1 MAAKLK
7 LKVNGKDYECLPGTS
22 LQMISR
28 DFKKDYPYDI
38 ILAKKNGKLIE
49 LASEINE
56 DCEID
61 FLTTGDEMGN
71 NALRRTACMVMIKAV
86 KDLFG
91 KDQEVKILYS
101 LDKGYYCE
109 LQGMTTGK
117 QRAAKIKRQMQDIAA
132 DKLPI
137 IKRNVPMREAADI
150 LKDCGLYDKEAL
162 YRYRRSSSAN
172 LYFLGDTVDYFYG
185 YMAPD
190 TSYVNCFD
198 ICAYN
203 DGFVLQLPE
212 RKNPDMI
219 EPFQPSEKLFSV
231 LLQSSRWYDLMNVSN
246 VADLNQAI
254 SEGRFYELILVQ
266 EALQEERIARIAELI
281 AEQKKRV
288 ILIAGPSSSGK
299 TTFSHR
305 LSIQLRVRGLT
316 PHPIPVDNYFVDRDD
331 TPKDANG
338 NYNFECLEAVDLKR
352 FNADMKSLLEN
363 GEAELPVFNFIT
375 GKREHQGKKLKIAD
389 SDVLVIE
396 GIHALN
402 DAMTSEID
410 QAQKFKVYISALTQ
424 LNMDD
429 HNRFSTTDGRL
440 LRRMCRDSVTR
451 GADAQR
457 TIRMWPQVRKGEEE
471 NIFPYQESCD
481 VMFNS
486 ELLYELPVL
495 KQFAEPLLFSVPR
508 DAPEYDEAK
517 RMLKLLNYFLGY
529 TSEKIPNNSI
539 IREFIGGSCFDV
551 S

>member
-1 MAAKLK
+1 MAAKIN
-7 LKVNGKDYECLPGTS
+7 LKVNGKDYACLPGTS
-22 LQMISR
+22 LQIISR
-28 DFKKDYPYDI
+28 DFKNDYPHEI
-38 ILAKKNGKLIE
+38 IIARKNGKLIE
-49 LASEINE
+49 LFSEINE

-61 FLTTGDEMGN
+61 FLTTGDELGN

-86 KDLFG
+86 RDLYG

-109 LQGMTTGK
+109 LQGMTTGPE
-117 QRAAKIKRQMQDIAA
+117 RAEEIRRQMQVIID

-137 IKRNVPMREAADI
+137 IKRNIPMREAADI
-150 LKDCGLYDKEAL
+150 MKTCGLYDKEAL
-162 YRYRRSSSAN
+162 CRFRRSSSAN

-190 TSYVNCFD
+190 TSYVECFD

-203 DGFVLQLPE
+203 DGFVLQLPDRKHPE
-212 RKNPDMI
+212 RV

-231 LLQSSRWYDLMNVSN
+231 LLQSSRWYDLMDVSN
-246 VADLNQAI
+246 VADLNRAI
-254 SEGRFYELILVQ
+254 AEGRFYELILVQ
-266 EALQEERIARIAELI
+266 EALQEERIAKIADMI
-281 AEQKKRV
+281 AGQGKRV

-305 LSIQLRVRGLT
+305 LSIQLRVRGLK
-316 PHPIPVDNYFVDRDD
+316 PHPIPVDNYFVDRED
-331 TPKDANG
+331 TPKDENG
-338 NYNFECLEAVDLKR
+338 NYDFECLEAVDLKR
-352 FNADMKSLLEN
+352 FNADMKALLET
-363 GEAELPVFNFIT
+363 GEAEIPVFNFIT
-375 GKREHQGKKLKIAD
+375 GRREHQGKKMKIGP

-402 DAMTSEID
+402 DTMTSEIV
-410 QAQKFKVYISALTQ
+410 QELKFKIYISALTQ

-457 TIRMWPQVRKGEEE
+457 TIRMWPQVRKGEEQ